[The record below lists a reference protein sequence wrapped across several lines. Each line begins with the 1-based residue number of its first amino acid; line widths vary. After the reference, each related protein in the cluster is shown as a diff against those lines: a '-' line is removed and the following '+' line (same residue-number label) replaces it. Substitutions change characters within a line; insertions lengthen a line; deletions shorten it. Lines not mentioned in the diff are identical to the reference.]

1 MSIES
6 IEKIKG
12 NARAAATSTV
22 EGTPVHNPHRDKY
35 LEQVQADILDAEY
48 EQAMCELGCFA

>member
-1 MSIES
+1 MSIIS
-6 IEKIKG
+6 IKTI
-12 NARAAATSTV
+12 RAQAQTAAKSTV

-35 LEQVQADILDAEY
+35 LEQVQADIWDAEY